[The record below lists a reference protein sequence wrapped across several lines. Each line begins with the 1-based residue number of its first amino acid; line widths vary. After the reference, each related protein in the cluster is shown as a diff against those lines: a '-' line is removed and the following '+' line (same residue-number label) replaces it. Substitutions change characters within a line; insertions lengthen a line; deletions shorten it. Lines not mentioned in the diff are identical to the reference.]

1 MSPSSLFTTRSRKLR
16 HKSAEAGRDAMK
28 PKNASPAPAVKWQ
41 PDVLR
46 RTLPIQKKQRVI
58 KPEEWQ
64 IAPAGNRSFL
74 YLTTKRT
81 IDILGAAALL
91 ILLSPLLLT
100 VLMILFVTTKGHPI
114 YWHERLG
121 ILGRPFRLYKFRTM
135 VMDAEKLQALV
146 KNQHTG
152 PIFKNNADPR
162 VTRLGKLLRR
172 TSIDELP
179 QLFNILLGDMS
190 LVGPRPPLEK
200 EVAEYEPWQRKR
212 LSVKPGLTCLWQ
224 VSGRSEIGFHRWM
237 LMDLWYVRHQSLL
250 TDLGLLLRTP
260 WAVMNRNGAY

>member
-1 MSPSSLFTTRSRKLR
+1 MSPSSLFTTRST
-16 HKSAEAGRDAMK
+16 KSRVK
-28 PKNASPAPAVKWQ
+28 PDKVGKHAVKTKYASSAPAVEWQ

-46 RTLPIQKKQRVI
+46 KTSPILKKRRTV
-58 KPEEWQ
+58 KPEKWQ

-74 YLTTKRT
+74 YVTTKRT
-81 IDILGAAALL
+81 IDILGAATLL

-100 VLMILFVTTKGHPI
+100 VLAILFVTTKGHPI
-114 YWHERLG
+114 YSHERLG
-121 ILGRPFRLYKFRTM
+121 LLGRPFRLYKFRTM

-179 QLFNILLGDMS
+179 QLFNILLGKMT

-260 WAVMNRNGAY
+260 WAVLNRNGAY